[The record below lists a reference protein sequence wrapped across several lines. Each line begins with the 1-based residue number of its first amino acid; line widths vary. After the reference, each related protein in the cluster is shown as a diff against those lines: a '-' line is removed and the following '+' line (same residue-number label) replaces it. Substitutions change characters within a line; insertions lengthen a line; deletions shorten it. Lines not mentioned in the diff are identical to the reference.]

1 MPNKKKN
8 KSTPT
13 PVAATE
19 SLQNVE
25 EQSIVTE
32 NVAAI
37 ESTPVEE
44 PVVEEPVVEEPVVEE
59 PVAEEPVAEEPV
71 AEEPVAEEVKSSNND
86 LEERVKV
93 LEEKLEKLTTMLI
106 CFYSSR
112 TRAAAHNVHD
122 SLCNM

>member
-8 KSTPT
+8 KSK
-13 PVAATE
+13 PVVVTK

-37 ESTPVEE
+37 ESNAVEE
-44 PVVEEPVVEEPVVEE
+44 PVVEEPVVEEPVEE
-59 PVAEEPVAEEPV
+59 PVEEQIEEPVV
-71 AEEPVAEEVKSSNND
+71 EEPVAEEVKSSNND

-93 LEEKLEKLTTMLI
+93 LEERLDATTNILKI
-106 CFYSSR
+106 LFPSKS
-112 TRAAAHNVHD
+112 HFGNI
-122 SLCNM
+122 